1 MTKHYKIIVAN
12 GNYPLTYA
20 CTSCAEAF
28 GCIMEL
34 GNLSQK
40 ISFDPDEIMEAL
52 ISMKHGKLISI
63 HRCGFG
69 VEMVDSD
76 D

>member
-1 MTKHYKIIVAN
+1 MTKHYKIIVTN
-12 GNYPLTYA
+12 GNYPLTYT

-28 GCIMEL
+28 DCIMEL
-34 GNLSQK
+34 GNLSQQ

-52 ISMKHGKLISI
+52 IGMKHGKLISI
-63 HRCGFG
+63 HRYGFE
-69 VEMVDSD
+69 VEMENGD

>member
-1 MTKHYKIIVAN
+1 MTKHYKIIVTN
-12 GNYPLTYA
+12 GNYPLTYT

-40 ISFDPDEIMEAL
+40 ISFDPGKIIEAL

-63 HRCGFG
+63 HRFGFG